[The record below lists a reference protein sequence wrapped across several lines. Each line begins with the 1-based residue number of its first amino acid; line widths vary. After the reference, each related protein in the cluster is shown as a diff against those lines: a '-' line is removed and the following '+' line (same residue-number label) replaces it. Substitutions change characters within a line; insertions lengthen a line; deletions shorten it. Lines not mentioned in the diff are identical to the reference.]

1 VFSIIG
7 GIASSLT
14 FTPSIAAVGHWFHK
28 KRGNATGIAATGGAF
43 GGVIFPLLL
52 QNLIP
57 KIGVS
62 TPNPSFFPSYST
74 KLI

>member
-1 VFSIIG
+1 MVFSIIG

-14 FTPSIAAVGHWFHK
+14 FTPSIAAVGHWFNK

-57 KIGVS
+57 KIGVIIF
-62 TPNPSFFPSYST
+62 NFFLFEST